1 MNFILPFPIKK
12 FSNQLNIKQAML
24 LMGSCFAEEIGIKLR
39 ERKFNALINPHGI
52 LYNPI
57 SICNAITD
65 YVNAKKF
72 TQQDIFLHDELW
84 RSFQHHGKFSDT
96 DSATCLDNINHK
108 ITQAHHQLK
117 NARWLVLTFG
127 SAFAYTHNN
136 YIVANC
142 HKIPSA
148 QFKKVLLSK
157 EQIMDA
163 WQQQIN
169 FLKEFNPELNILFT
183 VSPVRYVREGIM
195 ENNRSKGILFDAI
208 HTLIEQNTN
217 CFYFPAYEIVIDEL
231 RDYRFFK
238 EDLVHPNQLAINY
251 VWQKFT
257 DVVCDEETK
266 NFMADY
272 EPILKSLRHRDLQ
285 QDTNATLKFKKQLE
299 EKQAALVQKY
309 PFMKSC

>member
-1 MNFILPFPIKK
+1 MHFILPFSIKR
-12 FSNQLNIKQAML
+12 FSHQLNVRQAML
-24 LMGSCFAEEIGIKLR
+24 LMGSCFAEEIGTKLR
-39 ERKFNALINPHGI
+39 ERKFNALINSHGI

-65 YVNAKKF
+65 YVQEKKY

-84 RSFQHHGKFSDT
+84 RSFRHHGKFSDT
-96 DSATCLDNINHK
+96 DSATCLANINHK

-127 SAFAYTHNN
+127 SAFAYTQNN
-136 YIVANC
+136 HIVANC
-142 HKIPSA
+142 HKIPST

-163 WQQQIN
+163 WQKQIK
-169 FLKEFNPELNILFT
+169 FLKEFNPELNIVFT

-195 ENNRSKGILFDAI
+195 ENNRSKGILFDTI

-257 DVVCDEETK
+257 DAVCDEETK

-272 EPILKSLRHRDLQ
+272 EPILKSLQHRDLQ

-309 PFMKSC
+309 PFMKSL